1 MGFSVRAVQHS
12 SGKTTPQ
19 SGAALDTTTTPRSG
33 AALDTTT
40 TPRSGAA
47 LDTTTTPQSGAAQD
61 TTKDMGY
68 RLTRQDLMRDL
79 YVAFFDAR
87 KHKASMS
94 YVVQF
99 EKHLK
104 RNLEDLCDALMS
116 RTYTAQPSKCFII
129 DYPKKR
135 EVFAAKFVDRVV
147 HHLYYNYTN
156 QLFERTFIQDTYSCI
171 KGRGTHYGIE
181 RLDGHIRK
189 ESQNYQVPCHVLKL
203 DIRGYFMH
211 INRYRLLEIAT
222 RSLLKMSSHR
232 CGGAHGTAGT
242 WAKTPRK
249 CTTWADVIDMD
260 FVLWLTREII
270 LLDPKINC
278 EIVGSWACWLGLDRS
293 KSLFFTDDGC
303 GLPIGNLTSQLFS
316 NVYLNIF
323 DQYMKRELH
332 CKHYGRYVDDA
343 YIVSPDK
350 DWMLSLVPKI
360 RHFLKAEL
368 GLDLHM
374 GKLHVSDVA
383 HGVEFLGAYI
393 KPYRI
398 YVSNQS
404 LRRVRQH
411 LNEIDFTDPGKVF
424 RTVNSYL
431 GMMVH
436 YASFNL
442 RNELFVQTAFL
453 EIAPYD
459 EGMTKMKITTAP
471 QSGAA
476 LDTTTAPQ
484 SGVALNTKLL
494 NTFKDNEQDLW
505 NSIRLRT
512 CQTGCEPHRHRL
524 LFRSSSRRRSQDL
537 ARGVFLQEAVPPAEY

>member
-1 MGFSVRAVQHS
+1 
-12 SGKTTPQ
+12 
-19 SGAALDTTTTPRSG
+19 
-33 AALDTTT
+33 
-40 TPRSGAA
+40 
-47 LDTTTTPQSGAAQD
+47 
-61 TTKDMGY
+61 
-68 RLTRQDLMRDL
+68 MRDL
-79 YVAFFDAR
+79 YVAFYDAR

-222 RSLLKMSSHR
+222 SSLLKMSTHKIR
-232 CGGAHGTAGT
+232 KGGQ
-242 WAKTPRK
+242 
-249 CTTWADVIDMD
+249 TTWADVIDMD
-260 FVLWLTREII
+260 FVLWLTREIV

-278 EIVGSWACWLGLDRS
+278 EIVGSWDNWLGLDRS

-316 NVYLNIF
+316 NVYLNVF

-360 RHFLKAEL
+360 RHFLKVEL

-374 GKLHVSDVA
+374 GKLHVCNVA
-383 HGVEFLGAYI
+383 HGVEFLGAYV

-404 LRRVRQH
+404 LRRVRQN
-411 LNEIDFTDPGKVF
+411 LNEIDFTDPEKVF

-431 GMMVH
+431 GMFIH
-436 YASFNL
+436 YASYNL
-442 RNELFVQTAFL
+442 RHELFMHSDFL
-453 EIAPYD
+453 KIAPYD
-459 EGMTKMKITTAP
+459 EGMTKMKKFNLIT
-471 QSGAA
+471 SR
-476 LDTTTAPQ
+476 
-484 SGVALNTKLL
+484 
-494 NTFKDNEQDLW
+494 DNEQNLW

-524 LFRSSSRRRSQDL
+524 LFRRSSRRRSQDM
-537 ARGVFLQEAVPPAEY
+537 ARGVFLQEAVPTAEY

>member
-1 MGFSVRAVQHS
+1 
-12 SGKTTPQ
+12 
-19 SGAALDTTTTPRSG
+19 
-33 AALDTTT
+33 
-40 TPRSGAA
+40 
-47 LDTTTTPQSGAAQD
+47 
-61 TTKDMGY
+61 MGY

-79 YVAFFDAR
+79 YVAFYDAR
-87 KHKASMS
+87 KHKRGMS

-147 HHLYYNYTN
+147 HHLYYNYTS

-222 RSLLKMSSHR
+222 SSLLKMSTHKIR
-232 CGGAHGTAGT
+232 KGGQ
-242 WAKTPRK
+242 
-249 CTTWADVIDMD
+249 TTWADVIDMD
-260 FVLWLTREII
+260 FVLWLTREIV
-270 LLDPKINC
+270 LLDPKANC
-278 EIVGSWACWLGLDRS
+278 EIVGSWSNWLGLDRS

-316 NVYLNIF
+316 NVYLNVF

-343 YIVSPDK
+343 YIVSADK

-360 RHFLKAEL
+360 RHFLKVEL

-374 GKLHVSDVA
+374 GKLHVSGVA
-383 HGVEFLGAYI
+383 HGVEFLGAYV

-404 LRRVRQH
+404 LRRIRRRIAT
-411 LNEIDFTDPGKVF
+411 LDTTDRLRLW
-424 RTVNSYL
+424 RTVNSLL
-431 GMMVH
+431 GTLSH
-436 YASFNL
+436 YASWHLRRRLLHRPPFTTISAFN
-442 RNELFVQTAFL
+442 
-453 EIAPYD
+453 Y
-459 EGMTKMKITTAP
+459 GMTRYHKPFSFT
-471 QSGAA
+471 
-476 LDTTTAPQ
+476 L
-484 SGVALNTKLL
+484 
-494 NTFKDNEQDLW
+494 
-505 NSIRLRT
+505 
-512 CQTGCEPHRHRL
+512 
-524 LFRSSSRRRSQDL
+524 
-537 ARGVFLQEAVPPAEY
+537 